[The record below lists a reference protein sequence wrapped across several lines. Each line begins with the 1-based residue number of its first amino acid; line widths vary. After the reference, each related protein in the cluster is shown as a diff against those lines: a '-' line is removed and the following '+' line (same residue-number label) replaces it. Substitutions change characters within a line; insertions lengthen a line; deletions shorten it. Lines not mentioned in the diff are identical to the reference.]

1 MIRKKTTKKGIGSN
15 LYRIFILSISVPTIL
30 LAVIIFALFSSYY
43 SGVQDG
49 AITNL
54 LNNTNYSIN
63 SILNSMKDVNE
74 SCYISSEAF
83 EALPLFI
90 NPSLGVDL
98 LRVNKIKKIIK
109 R

>member
-1 MIRKKTTKKGIGSN
+1 
-15 LYRIFILSISVPTIL
+15 
-30 LAVIIFALFSSYY
+30 
-43 SGVQDG
+43 
-49 AITNL
+49 
-54 LNNTNYSIN
+54 
-63 SILNSMKDVNE
+63 MKDVNE